1 VLGFRDD
8 AQTLYKHVLFLEPAN
23 ALAHAGLGMMLLGT
37 GKWRSEYCL
46 WEWCLKGYYAIEYT
60 KGFAFYLIM
69 YSVDCAVCRRLY
81 DCLLHSDSSLLLFL
95 LLSLRLSILLSLLL
109 SILLSLLLSLLLFLL
124 LSLLLFLLLS
134 LLPSLLLVLLS
145 IVQGVAVS
153 LL

>member
-60 KGFAFYLIM
+60 KGFVFDLIM
-69 YSVDCAVCRRLY
+69 YSVDCAVCRRLC

-95 LLSLRLSILLSLLL
+95 LLFLPLF
-109 SILLSLLLSLLLFLL
+109 LLLSLR